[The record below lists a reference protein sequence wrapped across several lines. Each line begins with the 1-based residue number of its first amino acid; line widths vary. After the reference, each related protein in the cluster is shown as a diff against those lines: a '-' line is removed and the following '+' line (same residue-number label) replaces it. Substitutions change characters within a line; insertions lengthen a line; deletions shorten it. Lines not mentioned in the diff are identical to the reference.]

1 MKYTELTSKS
11 ASELEAA
18 LKEQKKNGFELKI
31 RLKTMQT
38 QNSREI
44 RVTKKDIARIKTALR
59 ALQIKG

>member
-11 ASELEAA
+11 AAELEAA
-18 LKEQKKNGFELKI
+18 LKEQKKNAFELKI

-38 QNSREI
+38 NNSREL
-44 RVTKKDIARIKTALR
+44 RANKKDIARIKTAIR

>member
-1 MKYTELTSKS
+1 MKYTELSSKS

-18 LKEQKKNGFELKI
+18 LKEQKKNSFELKM
-31 RLKTMQT
+31 RLRTMQT

-44 RVTKKDIARIKTALR
+44 RATKKDIARVKTAIR

>member
-1 MKYTELTSKS
+1 MKYTELSSKS
-11 ASELEAA
+11 AQELESA
-18 LKEQKKNGFELKI
+18 LKDQKKNAFELKI

-44 RVTKKDIARIKTALR
+44 RATKKDIARIKTAMR